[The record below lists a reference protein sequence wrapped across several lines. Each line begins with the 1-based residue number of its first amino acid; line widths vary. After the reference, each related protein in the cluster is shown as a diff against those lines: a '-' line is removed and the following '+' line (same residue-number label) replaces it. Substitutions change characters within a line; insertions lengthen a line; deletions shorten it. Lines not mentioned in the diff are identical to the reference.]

1 MPPIPIRTVQAS
13 DLPQVVVVH
22 QQAFKGFHM
31 TLLGS
36 RFLAG
41 YYQTVLDYPD
51 SIFLAAVD
59 DERLLG
65 FVAGFVNP
73 SRFYALLRARKRV
86 LALAAATHLVVRPH
100 LWRRTLSSLRR
111 AQSLADTGDQP
122 HLAELASIGVSHAAQ
137 GRGVGKALTLAFL
150 DAARQ
155 RQATEVMLTTD
166 AHNNDAVNRFYQN
179 LGFQC
184 TRQFWHTPDRLMN
197 EYRIAL
203 SQVQLASEGTPND
216 T

>member
-1 MPPIPIRTVQAS
+1 MPPIPIRAVQAN
-13 DLPQVVVVH
+13 DLPQVVAIH

-31 TLLGS
+31 TLLGP

-51 SIFLAAVD
+51 TIFLAAVD
-59 DERLLG
+59 DGQLLG

-73 SRFYALLRARKRV
+73 PQFYAMLRARKRA
-86 LALAAATHLVVRPH
+86 LAQAAATHLVLRPH

-122 HLAELASIGVSHAAQ
+122 HLAELASIGVSPAAQ

-184 TRQFWHTPDRLMN
+184 IRQFWHTPDRLMN
-197 EYRIAL
+197 EYRITL
-203 SQVQLASEGTPND
+203 SQVQLVGEGTPND

>member
-1 MPPIPIRTVQAS
+1 MSLVAIRAVQAN
-13 DLPQVVVVH
+13 DLPQVVAIH
-22 QQAFKGFHM
+22 QQAFQGFHM

-59 DERLLG
+59 AEQMLG

-73 SRFYALLRARKRV
+73 SRFYALLRARKRA
-86 LALAAATHLVVRPH
+86 LALAAATHLALRPH

-111 AQSLADTGDQP
+111 AQTLADTGDQP
-122 HLAELASIGVSHAAQ
+122 HLAELASIGVSPKAQ
-137 GRGVGKALTLAFL
+137 GRGIGKALTLTFL

-155 RQATEVMLTTD
+155 KQAKEVMLTTD

-184 TRQFWHTPDRLMN
+184 IRQFWHTPERLMN

-203 SQVQLASEGTPND
+203 SQVQLASEGTPYD

>member
-1 MPPIPIRTVQAS
+1 MSLVAIRAVQAN
-13 DLPQVVVVH
+13 DLPQVVAIH
-22 QQAFKGFHM
+22 QQAFQGFHM

-59 DERLLG
+59 AEQMLG

-73 SRFYALLRARKRV
+73 SRFYALLRARKRA
-86 LALAAATHLVVRPH
+86 LALAAATHLALRPH
-100 LWRRTLSSLRR
+100 LSLRR
-111 AQSLADTGDQP
+111 AQTLADTGDQP
-122 HLAELASIGVSHAAQ
+122 HLAELASIGVSPKAQ
-137 GRGVGKALTLAFL
+137 GRGIGKALTLVFL

-155 RQATEVMLTTD
+155 KQAIEVMLTTD

-179 LGFQC
+179 LGFRC
-184 TRQFWHTPDRLMN
+184 IRQFWHTPDRLMN

-203 SQVQLASEGTPND
+203 AEVQFASEGTPND

>member
-1 MPPIPIRTVQAS
+1 MPPIPIRAVQAN
-13 DLPQVVVVH
+13 DLPQVVAIH

-31 TLLGS
+31 TLLGP
-36 RFLAG
+36 RFLAR
-41 YYQTVLDYPD
+41 YYQTVLDYPY

-59 DERLLG
+59 DARMLG

-73 SRFYALLRARKRV
+73 PQFYAMLRARKRA
-86 LALAAATHLVVRPH
+86 LALAAATHLVLRPH

-122 HLAELASIGVSHAAQ
+122 HLAELASIGVSPAAQ

-150 DAARQ
+150 DATRQ

-184 TRQFWHTPDRLMN
+184 IRQFWHTPDRLMN
-197 EYRIAL
+197 EYRITL
-203 SQVQLASEGTPND
+203 SQVQLVGEGTPND